1 MFVVIAIL
9 IHSCTGI
16 LASIYDCFEQLLLKV
31 FSVLISIV
39 VVTCKPYADAGTCA
53 LVQNVQMS

>member
-1 MFVVIAIL
+1 VFVVIAIL

-31 FSVLISIV
+31 FSVLRV
-39 VVTCKPYADAGTCA
+39 Y
-53 LVQNVQMS
+53 